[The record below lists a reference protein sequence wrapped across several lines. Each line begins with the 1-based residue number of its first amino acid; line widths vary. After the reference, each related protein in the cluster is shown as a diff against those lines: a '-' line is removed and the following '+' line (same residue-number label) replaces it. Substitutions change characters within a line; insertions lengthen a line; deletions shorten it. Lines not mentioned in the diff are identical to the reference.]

1 MNKKSKPDSLGIV
14 CGCGGLGVLVLVGW
28 WFRQVFGLSVCQAEQ
43 YPIFIINVVISSG

>member
-28 WFRQVFGLSVCQAEQ
+28 GGGLGKFLGSAFVKLNNIQ
-43 YPIFIINVVISSG
+43 YSL